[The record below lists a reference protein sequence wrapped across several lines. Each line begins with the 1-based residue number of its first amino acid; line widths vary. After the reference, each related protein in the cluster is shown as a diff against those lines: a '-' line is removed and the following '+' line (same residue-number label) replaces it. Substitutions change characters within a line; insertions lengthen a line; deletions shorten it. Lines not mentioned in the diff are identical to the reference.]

1 MNKRYD
7 PIFEACRQNRLDE
20 KELEQYISAMITDE
34 DIQSI
39 AAAYKEEGLQ
49 EGFEKGRQEGMKEG
63 MKEGMEKGK
72 IHTAKSFIALGVDL
86 DIISKATGIPME
98 ELENLKQSCQ

>member
-1 MNKRYD
+1 MNRRFD

-20 KELEQYISAMITDE
+20 KKLEQYISAMIKDE

-49 EGFEKGRQEGMKEG
+49 EGFEKGMKKGMEK
-63 MKEGMEKGK
+63 GMEKGK
-72 IHTAKSFIALGVDL
+72 IDTARKLLGRGMTVEDVA
-86 DIISKATGIPME
+86 DIV
-98 ELENLKQSCQ
+98 ELPLADVEKLK

>member
-1 MNKRYD
+1 VNKRFD

-20 KELEQYISAMITDE
+20 KDLEQYISAMITDE

-49 EGFEKGRQEGMKEG
+49 EGFEKGMAIG
-63 MKEGMEKGK
+63 EKRRAEDK
-72 IHTAKSFIALGVDL
+72 VNTAKKLLERGMAVEDVA
-86 DIISKATGIPME
+86 DII
-98 ELENLKQSCQ
+98 ELSLAEVEKLKQSC